1 MAGSRTL
8 KLSILAETKDLVAG
22 LNTASKETQ
31 SFGDKASEFG
41 KKAALAF
48 AVAGTAA
55 LAFAAD
61 AVKAAA
67 QDALA
72 QEKLAETIKAT
83 TNATAAQI
91 AGVEEYIT
99 ATSIAIGVT
108 DDELR
113 PAFSR
118 LVRSVSDV
126 DQAQRLL
133 NLALDL
139 SAAVG
144 KPVETV
150 ANALAKAYDGNT
162 TALAKLGLGLDANLL
177 KSKDNEAIIKSLETT
192 YGDFAEGAAETAAK
206 KFERI
211 KIATDE
217 AKESIGAA
225 LLPVVERLAD
235 YVLMTVV
242 PNLQSFINGLTGE
255 GSLEEASENAT
266 DGAFKFGEQVKKVI
280 KTVISLKDELLIVG
294 GVIAGL
300 FVVSKI
306 AAAVTGTIA
315 LIRTIIT
322 AYNALK
328 ASSIVAGVAAY
339 FALNPLAGVAAVG
352 IAAAVLA
359 GATALANRS
368 NVDLDNL
375 GGGGGG
381 SAGFSGTMPNGQSF
395 TTGDRGGSS
404 SRYQTAADLPAYLKA
419 DAQGNILSEATGEI
433 VGRLG
438 KITTAAE
445 KVVTNV
451 AGAFDN
457 FTSGTTTLAGINAA
471 STNAFP
477 FGTSGVNTNT
487 LAGINAASVIN
498 VTVNGAI
505 DKEGTARTIVDTLN
519 NSYYRGTGGAT
530 NLQSA

>member
-31 SFGDKASEFG
+31 SFGDKATEFG

-67 QDALA
+67 QDQLA

-118 LVRSVSDV
+118 LVRSTQDTE
-126 DQAQRLL
+126 QAQRLL

-150 ANALAKAYDGNT
+150 ANALGKAYDGNT
-162 TALAKLGLGLDANLL
+162 AALAKLGLGLDANLI
-177 KSKDNEAIIKSLETT
+177 KSKDNEAIIKALETT
-192 YGDFAEGAAETAAK
+192 YGNFAEGAAETAAV

-211 KIATDE
+211 RIATDE

-235 YVLMTVV
+235 YVLLTVV

-255 GSLEEASENAT
+255 GSLSEATENAT
-266 DGAFKFGEQVKKVI
+266 DGAFKFGEQVKKII
-280 KTVISLKDELLIVG
+280 KTVISLKDELIIVG
-294 GVIAGL
+294 GVIGTL

-306 AAAVTGTIA
+306 SAAVLGTIA
-315 LIRTIIT
+315 LIKSVIT
-322 AYNALK
+322 AYNLLK
-328 ASSIVAGVAAY
+328 SSAIVAGVASY
-339 FALNPLAGVAAVG
+339 FALNPLAGVAAVAVAAG
-352 IAAAVLA
+352 VLAAAN
-359 GATALANRS
+359 ALANNS
-368 NVDLDNL
+368 NADLSNL
-375 GGGGGG
+375 GVSTGSIPFASGFGAPEGYGDPRSDKSFEGGYAPKTKTSTMGTPT
-381 SAGFSGTMPNGQSF
+381 STSGV
-395 TTGDRGGSS
+395 
-404 SRYQTAADLPAYLKA
+404 AVV
-419 DAQGNILSEATGEI
+419 AT
-433 VGRLG
+433 
-438 KITTAAE
+438 KAAE
-445 KVVTNV
+445 AITNI

-457 FTSGTTTLAGINAA
+457 FTSGTTTLAGIEAA
-471 STNAFP
+471 SNRPFA

-487 LAGINAASVIN
+487 LAGILAASAQPTIN

-505 DKEGTARTIVDTLN
+505 DREGTARTIVDTLN
-519 NSYYRGTGGAT
+519 NSFYRGTGGAS
-530 NLQSA
+530 NLQIA

>member
-31 SFGDKASEFG
+31 SFGDKATEFG

-67 QDALA
+67 QDQLA

-118 LVRSVSDV
+118 LVRSTSDV
-126 DQAQRLL
+126 EQAQRLL

-139 SAAVG
+139 SAAIG

-150 ANALAKAYDGNT
+150 ANALGKAYDGNT

-192 YGDFAEGAAETAAK
+192 YGNFAEGAAETAAK

-235 YVLMTVV
+235 YVLGTVV

-255 GSLEEASENAT
+255 GSLAEASENAT

-280 KTVISLKDELLIVG
+280 KTVISLKDELIIVG
-294 GVIAGL
+294 AVIAGL

-306 AAAVTGTIA
+306 SAAVLGTIA
-315 LIRTIIT
+315 LIKTIIR

-328 ASSIVAGVAAY
+328 ASAIVAGVASY
-339 FALNPLAGVAAVG
+339 FALNPLAGVAAVAVAAG
-352 IAAAVLA
+352 VLAAAN
-359 GATALANRS
+359 ALANNS
-368 NVDLDNL
+368 D
-375 GGGGGG
+375 
-381 SAGFSGTMPNGQSF
+381 
-395 TTGDRGGSS
+395 
-404 SRYQTAADLPAYLKA
+404 ADLSDLGVSSGAIPFASGFQTPRERAELAAALAAASAPTGTTTTTTTKPEGVVSGGVAVVADKA
-419 DAQGNILSEATGEI
+419 AKAITNI
-433 VGRLG
+433 
-438 KITTAAE
+438 
-445 KVVTNV
+445 

-471 STNAFP
+471 SNQPFA

-487 LAGINAASVIN
+487 LAGILAASAQPTIN

-519 NSYYRGTGGAT
+519 NSFYRGTNGA
-530 NLQSA
+530 NSLQFS